1 LASLNAQ
8 RLLVL
13 NFYDVQDCMTGGE
26 FLIDKRHYC
35 GGVVLADYLLLETG
49 VELRE
54 QLAKEGQTFL
64 LC

>member
-1 LASLNAQ
+1 
-8 RLLVL
+8 
-13 NFYDVQDCMTGGE
+13 MTGGE